1 MQVHFR
7 SAKKLLDLCCKNGGA
22 FIKVGQHIGA
32 LNYLLPYEYVSTLK
46 VLHNKAP
53 KASIE
58 DVFYVLKED
67 LGHEVIFHYYSFY
80 LTIIRLWIIDN

>member
-58 DVFYVLKED
+58 DVFHVLKED
-67 LGHEVIFHYYSFY
+67 FGNEVIFHDYQ
-80 LTIIRLWIIDN
+80 